1 MSSFVQHLF
10 TFPSAEFEA
19 TNFIKHVLLSIE
31 DSDIY
36 ENQVLYLA
44 ENLPFDD
51 EDRVYDCDEITTLN
65 NLFDRI
71 KDFEFGC
78 YFTLMHQ
85 ETQEDHGFSIQV
97 KNKEDFLY
105 LAIDWRVSI
114 KSLTID
120 ETAFV
125 IKLNEL
131 LKATS
136 IYSCANWLG
145 SVCFVHQTL
154 EDILE
159 WNFDVKKLF

>member
-10 TFPSAEFEA
+10 TFPSAELEA
-19 TNFIKHVLLSIE
+19 TNFVKHVLKSIIE
-31 DSDIY
+31 SNIY

-51 EDRVYDCDEITTLN
+51 EDRVYECDETTTLN
-65 NLFDRI
+65 NLFNRI

-78 YFTLMHQ
+78 YFTLIHK

-97 KNKEDFLY
+97 KNKESFHY
-105 LAIDWRVSI
+105 LVIDWRVTI

-120 ETAFV
+120 ETTFV
-125 IKLNEL
+125 LTFYEH

-136 IYSCANWLG
+136 IYSSANWLG

-154 EDILE
+154 EEILE
-159 WNFDVKKLF
+159 RNCDVKKLF

>member
-10 TFPSAEFEA
+10 TFPSAEIEA
-19 TNFIKHVLLSIE
+19 TNFVIHVLQSIL
-31 DSDIY
+31 DSNSY

-51 EDRVYDCDEITTLN
+51 EDRVYECDETTTLN
-65 NLFDRI
+65 NLFNRI

-78 YFTLMHQ
+78 YFTLMHH
-85 ETQEDHGFSIQV
+85 ETQEDHGFSIQL
-97 KNKEDFLY
+97 KNKEPFHY
-105 LAIDWRVSI
+105 LVIDWRVSI

-136 IYSCANWLG
+136 IYSSANWLG
-145 SVCFVHQTL
+145 SVCFAFISL
-154 EDILE
+154 EEVLKWNNDI
-159 WNFDVKKLF
+159 KKHL

>member
-10 TFPSAEFEA
+10 TFPYSEFEA
-19 TNFIKHVLLSIE
+19 TNFVKHILKSII
-31 DSDIY
+31 DSNIY

-51 EDRVYDCDEITTLN
+51 EDRIYECVETTTLD
-65 NLFDRI
+65 NLFGRI

-78 YFTLMHQ
+78 YFTVMHQ
-85 ETQEDHGFSIQV
+85 ETQEDHGFSIQL
-97 KNKEDFLY
+97 KNKEPFHY
-105 LAIDWRVSI
+105 LVIDWRVTI

-120 ETAFV
+120 ETTFV
-125 IKLNEL
+125 LTFNEH

-136 IYSCANWLG
+136 IYSSANWLG

-154 EDILE
+154 EEILE
-159 WNFDVKKLF
+159 WIGDVKKLF

>member
-1 MSSFVQHLF
+1 VYTHTYELQSFV
-10 TFPSAEFEA
+10 
-19 TNFIKHVLLSIE
+19 KHVLQSIE
-31 DSDIY
+31 DSKMY

-44 ENLPFDD
+44 ENLPFDS
-51 EDRVYDCDEITTLN
+51 EDCVFDCDENSTLE
-65 NLFDRI
+65 NLYARI

-78 YFTLMHQ
+78 FFTLIHH
-85 ETQEDHGFSIQV
+85 ETQEDHGFSIQL

-120 ETAFV
+120 ETTFV
-125 IKLNEL
+125 LTFNEL

-136 IYSCANWLG
+136 IYSSANWLG
-145 SVCFVHQTL
+145 SVCFVHHTL

-159 WNFDVKKLF
+159 WIGDVKKLF